1 MAQYAGFN
9 QLGLGCVMH
18 LAVLL
23 YAVFTFFGSKVRNKL
38 SSVIACELVMLL
50 DQACDMQFQYKS
62 FGTTDPTSVD
72 NSSVQTL

>member
-18 LAVLL
+18 LAGCIQ
-23 YAVFTFFGSKVRNKL
+23 VFWKQSRHVRNKL

-50 DQACDMQFQYKS
+50 HQACDMQFQYKS